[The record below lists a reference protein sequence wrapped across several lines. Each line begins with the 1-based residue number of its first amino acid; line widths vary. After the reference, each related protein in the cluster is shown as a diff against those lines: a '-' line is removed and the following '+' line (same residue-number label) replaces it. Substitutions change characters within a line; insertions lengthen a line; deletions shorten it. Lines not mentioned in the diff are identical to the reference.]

1 MPEIWQ
7 GAWKLSPLQDLLA
20 FRTAD
25 QTKFGCYIF
34 VQVTVTGSQSAALFG
49 TASMW
54 LARSQRGHG
63 LRTDTHQR
71 LYNTDAFKC
80 HRLRKFA
87 AVRLVTFNDFYTKDQ
102 FYWYLMLCE
111 Y

>member
-49 TASMW
+49 TD
-54 LARSQRGHG
+54 LPHCFDVIGSQPAGT
-63 LRTDTHQR
+63 RTENR
-71 LYNTDAFKC
+71 YAPK
-80 HRLRKFA
+80 
-87 AVRLVTFNDFYTKDQ
+87 AV
-102 FYWYLMLCE
+102 
-111 Y
+111 